1 MKKKNP
7 KQIAALA
14 GVILLA
20 ALYLFTLVSAF
31 LNIPHWQ
38 NLFAACLV
46 ATIGVPILL
55 WIYIWLYGKIK
66 DRHTMAS
73 VDLDISAV
81 LDRKPGAAKDQD
93 NSSDANRGKKS

>member
-1 MKKKNP
+1 MKNQKFKR
-7 KQIAALA
+7 IAAMLC
-14 GVILLA
+14 VILLA
-20 ALYLFTLVSAF
+20 ALYLFTLISAF

-73 VDLDISAV
+73 FDLEQEADKAET
-81 LDRKPGAAKDQD
+81 KH
-93 NSSDANRGKKS
+93 